1 MGNSYIR
8 DVAEAS
14 RVPVLNMQCDWYHPF
29 QALAD
34 LLTIVEKKGDPRKVV
49 LDVSWAYA
57 ASYQKPLSVPQSLI
71 LLATRFGM

>member
-1 MGNSYIR
+1 MVSRSARWIGASATQYIR

-34 LLTIVEKKGDPRKVV
+34 MLTIFE
-49 LDVSWAYA
+49 
-57 ASYQKPLSVPQSLI
+57 
-71 LLATRFGM
+71 RFGRDLRGKTLNVS